1 MKDHI
6 STIFINHFSRDI
18 ITTTSKK
25 KKNNNFDYNN
35 TNTTP
40 TFKI

>member
-1 MKDHI
+1 MEDHI
-6 STIFINHFSRDI
+6 SSTFINHFSRDI

>member
-1 MKDHI
+1 MEDHI
-6 STIFINHFSRDI
+6 SSTFINHFSRDI
-18 ITTTSKK
+18 NTTTSKK
-25 KKNNNFDYNN
+25 KNNNFNYNN